1 MEEWPP
7 GVVGAQPSLI
17 RRCICL
23 EHQRKKSVV
32 GFHQCHD
39 LVEAYS
45 ELLLN
50 LAETITLMWRAI
62 MTLQTVN
69 VVSLFAE

>member
-1 MEEWPP
+1 
-7 GVVGAQPSLI
+7 VVGAQPTLI

-23 EHQRKKSVV
+23 EHQRQKSVV

-39 LVEAYS
+39 LMEAYS

-50 LAETITLMWRAI
+50 LYETITIMWCAI

-69 VVSLFAE
+69 EASLFVE

>member
-1 MEEWPP
+1 MP
-7 GVVGAQPSLI
+7 GGRLHLSEV
-17 RRCICL
+17 
-23 EHQRKKSVV
+23 EHQRQMSVV

-45 ELLLN
+45 ELLVN
-50 LAETITLMWRAI
+50 LAETITLMRRSV

-69 VVSLFAE
+69 VASLFVE

>member
-1 MEEWPP
+1 M
-7 GVVGAQPSLI
+7 
-17 RRCICL
+17 
-23 EHQRKKSVV
+23 SVV

-45 ELLLN
+45 ELLVN
-50 LAETITLMWRAI
+50 LAETITLMRRSV

-69 VVSLFAE
+69 VASLFVE